1 MKLKFQCGS
10 SDVIIKLIAMT
21 IIKKFEPDEPRKGFS
36 KKYTILVIVSLF
48 VLMLVQIWAS
58 NNVVTYGE
66 KFEKLSSITKTLS
79 LENQVLENEI
89 AKQQSINRV
98 ASRSAELGF
107 SEPESIQYI
116 R

>member
-1 MKLKFQCGS
+1 
-10 SDVIIKLIAMT
+10 MT
-21 IIKKFEPDEPRKGFS
+21 IIKKFEPEQSKKGFS
-36 KKYTILVIVSLF
+36 KKYTSLIIVSLF
-48 VLMLVQIWAS
+48 ALMLVEIWAS

-66 KFEKLSSITKTLS
+66 KLEKLSHLTKTLS

-89 AKQQSINRV
+89 AAKKSLNNI
-98 ASRSAELGF
+98 ASKSAELGF